1 MKVSGMNRTVK
12 MEKEFKFGL
21 MAVYMKVTG
30 KTTRLLAEVD

>member
-21 MAVYMKVTG
+21 MAVCMKATG
-30 KTTRLLAEVD
+30 RMTRLMAEVD